1 MSSRA
6 GNSLGRKRVE
16 QLLRAVGSQPAED
29 AARVD
34 FAEYDWND
42 PHYFNGEQL
51 AKLDS
56 FARSAAQAMATKFSD
71 FCRSRYDVTI
81 TSITQHFAGEYLG
94 KASEGE
100 QNDYS
105 VPFGATPERSCGLIG
120 MPEQT
125 ASAWARQL
133 LGDSESDEES
143 SRALSSLEESLLLDL
158 TSALIEALSE
168 SSSACSFCMAGDL
181 VKGPLPVDAAATEE
195 ICRISFDVKKADAE
209 EGSAAYF
216 VIPCKELAPATG
228 KTVPGGEFSVN
239 EISTAILDNLQEVK
253 VTVTAQLDSAKLTF
267 EELINL
273 RVNDMLLLDKTV
285 AEPIEL
291 IVEGKTLFSGRPAKS
306 TGKYAVVVAAVL
318 DGDAT

>member
-1 MSSRA
+1 
-6 GNSLGRKRVE
+6 
-16 QLLRAVGSQPAED
+16 
-29 AARVD
+29 
-34 FAEYDWND
+34 
-42 PHYFNGEQL
+42 
-51 AKLDS
+51 
-56 FARSAAQAMATKFSD
+56 
-71 FCRSRYDVTI
+71 
-81 TSITQHFAGEYLG
+81 
-94 KASEGE
+94 
-100 QNDYS
+100 
-105 VPFGATPERSCGLIG
+105 
-120 MPEQT
+120 
-125 ASAWARQL
+125 
-133 LGDSESDEES
+133 
-143 SRALSSLEESLLLDL
+143 
-158 TSALIEALSE
+158 
-168 SSSACSFCMAGDL
+168 MAGDL